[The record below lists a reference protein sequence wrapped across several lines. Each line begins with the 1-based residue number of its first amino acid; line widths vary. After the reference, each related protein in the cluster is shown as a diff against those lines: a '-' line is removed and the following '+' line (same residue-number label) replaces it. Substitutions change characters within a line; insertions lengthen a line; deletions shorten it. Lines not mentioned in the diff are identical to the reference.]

1 MPLAAGSR
9 FGPYE
14 ILGLIGS
21 GGMCEVYRARDPRLS
36 RDVAIKMLHG
46 DSGHRIEGRGLQS
59 EARAASRLNHPNI
72 VTVHDIGEEQGVPYV
87 VSELVEGETLAALL
101 RPGSM
106 AIRKLLDIAVQVVD
120 GLACAHQA
128 GVTHRDLKPV
138 NIMITPGGQVK
149 ILDFGLAKTVAS
161 PDDSEVTQ
169 TMATSPGMIVGTV
182 PYMSPEQARGE
193 PVDFR
198 SDQFSFGS
206 ILYEMATGR
215 RPFPGRDTVETLS
228 AIVKS
233 EPAPIEACNPQ
244 APNLLR
250 WTIERCLAKEPAN
263 RFASTTD
270 LHRQLQDLKEHLPEL
285 FSGETAAAAFAAH
298 HPRRRIILAAAVLA
312 ALSAG
317 AGFLGSRLLSRSEPA
332 AYRFQPFAT
341 EAADE
346 TQPAWSPDGRTLAYV
361 ATVDSVPQ
369 VFTRA
374 IASGVPVQITK
385 ADAACSRPFWS
396 PDAIRLYYLS
406 GGSLWSV
413 GATGGAPQL
422 VAKDAAVGAGI
433 SPDGRTLALFH
444 WDGQRNALWTGTA
457 SGENLAV
464 YKQPPFPESFR
475 FAWGLQFA
483 PDGKKL
489 IVALVQQ
496 IGLEAPMEFWIVPIT
511 GGTARRISHT
521 PPSIQLPYY
530 FSWLGD
536 SRHVVI
542 GARIPVG
549 SASHLYS
556 LDTETGEVSLL
567 MGSTGEELD
576 PAVSPDGKTI
586 AFAQGSIDMDLMEG
600 SLDRPQISV
609 LLATSR
615 KESLPAWAPSGRQY
629 SYISDAGGMPEVWLR
644 SVVEGWAKPI
654 VTANKE
660 GFLAP
665 NAPRTSPDG
674 QRIAYTRYGARHK
687 IWISS
692 TSGGPEVPLDEQ
704 TTDQHACAW
713 SPDGNWIAYTRYA
726 AGKWEIAKAPS
737 GGAGQPVRLT
747 DGGGAFAYLDWSPS
761 GEWIAYSGDGGLV
774 KLVSSKGGEARIVSD
789 VASSSFGFSKDGSK
803 LFLIQRAPDRSW
815 RLVSVEVRTLR
826 KVNAA
831 PLDISRDSDV
841 AGFSLHPDGNRFGIG
856 VGTAKRDI
864 WLLEGFA
871 GGGR

>member
-1 MPLAAGSR
+1 
-9 FGPYE
+9 
-14 ILGLIGS
+14 
-21 GGMCEVYRARDPRLS
+21 
-36 RDVAIKMLHG
+36 
-46 DSGHRIEGRGLQS
+46 
-59 EARAASRLNHPNI
+59 
-72 VTVHDIGEEQGVPYV
+72 
-87 VSELVEGETLAALL
+87 
-101 RPGSM
+101 
-106 AIRKLLDIAVQVVD
+106 
-120 GLACAHQA
+120 
-128 GVTHRDLKPV
+128 
-138 NIMITPGGQVK
+138 
-149 ILDFGLAKTVAS
+149 
-161 PDDSEVTQ
+161 
-169 TMATSPGMIVGTV
+169 MIVGTI

-206 ILYEMATGR
+206 MLYEMATGR
-215 RPFPGRDTVETLS
+215 RPFPGRDAVETLS

-233 EPAPIEACNPQ
+233 EPAPIEASSPQ
-244 APNLLR
+244 VPNVLR
-250 WTIERCLAKEPAN
+250 WTIQRCLAKEPAS

-270 LHRQLQDLKEHLPEL
+270 LHRQLQDLKDHLAEVL
-285 FSGETAAAAFAAH
+285 SGETAAPPIAAH
-298 HPRRRIILAAAVLA
+298 HSRRRTLAAAAALA
-312 ALSAG
+312 ALSALC
-317 AGFLGSRLLSRSEPA
+317 GFLGSRLLSRSEPA
-332 AYRFQPFAT
+332 PTYRFQPFAT

-361 ATVDSVPQ
+361 ATVNSVPQ

-374 IASGVPVQITK
+374 LASGVPVRITK
-385 ADAACSRPFWS
+385 AASACSRPFWS

-422 VAKDAAVGAGI
+422 VAKDAGGAGI
-433 SPDGRTLALFH
+433 SSDGRTLALFH
-444 WDGQRNALWTGTA
+444 WDGQRNALWTGAA
-457 SGENLAV
+457 SGENLSV

-489 IVALVQQ
+489 IVALIQQ
-496 IGLEAPMEFWIVPIT
+496 IGLAAPLEFWIVPIPA
-511 GGTARRISHT
+511 GTARRIPHT
-521 PPSIQLPYY
+521 PPSIQLPNY
-530 FSWLGD
+530 FSWLAD
-536 SRHVVI
+536 NRHAVI

-615 KESLPAWAPSGRQY
+615 KESFPSWAPSGRQY

-654 VTANKE
+654 VTAIKE

-726 AGKWEIAKAPS
+726 DGKWEIAKAPS

-747 DGGGAFAYLDWSPS
+747 DGGGANANLDWAPL
-761 GEWIAYSGDGGLV
+761 GDWIAYNGEGTIV
-774 KLVSSKGGEARIVSD
+774 RLVSSEGGENRSASP

-803 LFLIQRAPDRSW
+803 LFLIQRSSLW
-815 RLVSVEVRTLR
+815 RLVGVDVRTLR
-826 KVNAA
+826 EVSAT
-831 PLDISRDSDV
+831 PLNISRDSDV
-841 AGFSLHPDGNRFGIG
+841 AGFSLHPDGNRLP
-856 VGTAKRDI
+856 R
-864 WLLEGFA
+864 
-871 GGGR
+871 

>member
-21 GGMCEVYRARDPRLS
+21 GGMGEVYRARDPRLS

-46 DSGHRIEGRGLQS
+46 DSGHRIEGRRLES

-72 VTVHDIGEEQGVPYV
+72 VTVYDIGEEQGVPYI
-87 VSELVEGETLAALL
+87 VSELVAGETLAALM
-101 RPGSM
+101 RPGGI
-106 AIRKLLDIAVQVVD
+106 AIRKLLDIAVQIAD

-149 ILDFGLAKTVAS
+149 ILDFGLAKTSAPVEQS
-161 PDDSEVTQ
+161 DVTQ
-169 TMATSPGMIVGTV
+169 TLATSPGMIVGTV

-198 SDQFSFGS
+198 SDQFSLGS
-206 ILYEMATGR
+206 ILYEMAAGR

-233 EPAPIEACNPQ
+233 EPALIAASNPQ
-244 APNLLR
+244 VPSALR
-250 WTIERCLAKEPAN
+250 WTIQRCLAKEPAS

-270 LHRQLQDLKEHLPEL
+270 LHRQLQDLKDHLPEVL
-285 FSGETAAAAFAAH
+285 SGETAAPAVAAH
-298 HPRRRIILAAAVLA
+298 HPKRRIVLAASALA

-332 AYRFQPFAT
+332 ASYRFQPFAT

-346 TQPAWSPDGRTLAYV
+346 TQPAWSPDGLTLAYV
-361 ATVDSVPQ
+361 GTVNSVPQ

-374 IASGVPVQITK
+374 VASGAPVEITR
-385 ADAACSRPFWS
+385 AASACSRPFWS
-396 PDAIRLYYLS
+396 RDAVRLYYLS

-422 VAKDAAVGAGI
+422 VAKDAGGAGI

-464 YKQPPFPESFR
+464 YKQPPFPASFR
-475 FAWGLQFA
+475 FAHGLQFA
-483 PDGKKL
+483 PDGRKL
-489 IVALVQQ
+489 IVGLIQQ
-496 IGLEAPMEFWIVPIT
+496 IGLAAPLELWIVPFP
-511 GGTARRISHT
+511 GGTARRIPHT
-521 PPSIQLPYY
+521 PTSITVHDCLA
-530 FSWLGD
+530 WMAD

-542 GARIPVG
+542 GAQIPVG
-549 SASHLYS
+549 SAIHLYS
-556 LDTETGEVSLL
+556 LDTETGEVVLL
-567 MGSTGEELD
+567 TGSTGEELD
-576 PAVSPDGKTI
+576 PSVSPDGKTI
-586 AFAQGSIDMDLMEG
+586 AFAQGSTDLDLMEG

-615 KESLPAWAPSGRQY
+615 KESAPSWTPSGHQY

-644 SVVEGWAKPI
+644 SVVEGWARPV

-737 GGAGQPVRLT
+737 GGAGQPVSSRMGAGPLRISIGRPRASGLLT
-747 DGGGAFAYLDWSPS
+747 AVTA
-761 GEWIAYSGDGGLV
+761 
-774 KLVSSKGGEARIVSD
+774 
-789 VASSSFGFSKDGSK
+789 ASSVSYRRKAEKTGW
-803 LFLIQRAPDRSW
+803 RAPS
-815 RLVSVEVRTLR
+815 RLPASDFPRT
-826 KVNAA
+826 V
-831 PLDISRDSDV
+831 PS
-841 AGFSLHPDGNRFGIG
+841 FS
-856 VGTAKRDI
+856 
-864 WLLEGFA
+864 
-871 GGGR
+871 